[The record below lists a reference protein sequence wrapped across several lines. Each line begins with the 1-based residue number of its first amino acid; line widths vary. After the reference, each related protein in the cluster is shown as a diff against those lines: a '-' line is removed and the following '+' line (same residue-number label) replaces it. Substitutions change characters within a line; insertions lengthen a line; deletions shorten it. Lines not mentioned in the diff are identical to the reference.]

1 MGVLPWPGLLGQ
13 VGADMNDVVGDHTQS
28 DPAPNAVRPSIQR
41 SPQPM
46 SPLENTDA
54 TFAAG
59 TPFLKLLEPA
69 LLLPLLARR
78 AFGVMA
84 RNRHPT
90 DAHLLGLGFVRG

>member
-1 MGVLPWPGLLGQ
+1 MWGGLVGQ
-13 VGADMNDVVGDHTQS
+13 VGPSMNSVVSYHTQS
-28 DPAPNAVRPSIQR
+28 DPAPDAVRPSIQR

-54 TFAAG
+54 AFAAG

-84 RNRHPT
+84 RNRHLA
-90 DAHLLGLGFVRG
+90 DSHLLGLGFVRG